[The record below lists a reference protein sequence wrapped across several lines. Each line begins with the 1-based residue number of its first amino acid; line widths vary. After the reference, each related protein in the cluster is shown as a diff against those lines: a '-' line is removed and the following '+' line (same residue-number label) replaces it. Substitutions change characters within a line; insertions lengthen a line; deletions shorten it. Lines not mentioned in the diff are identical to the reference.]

1 LGGSKEDKVRVEVGS
16 EVRVGLW
23 WAKFTYRPSKYY
35 FRVGTSGFGYF
46 GYRGLI
52 PELPIIISG
61 TGVYYPKW

>member
-1 LGGSKEDKVRVEVGS
+1 MVGQIYLQAFKV
-16 EVRVGLW
+16 
-23 WAKFTYRPSKYY
+23 YY
-35 FRVGTSGFGYF
+35 FRVGTSDFGYF